1 MPESIQS
8 ATPVALEEAISI
20 ALAPLDSILRT
31 EELFKRP
38 QRPPDYATETSALT
52 ALVQALADSP
62 GSILQT
68 LADKVLSVLRADSAG
83 LSLVTRDG
91 KRFYWAAI
99 AGAWGPHIGGG
110 TPRNFGP
117 CGDVLDRNVPLL
129 FTHWEQRY
137 PYLGTA
143 VPLAEEG
150 LLVPFYV
157 GGKAVGTIWGI
168 AHNSQRKF
176 DTEDLRLLESLGRFA
191 SAAYQAVQFI
201 DDLKSEVAARKQ
213 AETGLRELTD
223 TLATQVR
230 ERTEELRRSQT
241 FLSEAQRVS
250 RTGSFS
256 WRLAT
261 DEITGSEELYRIFE
275 LNPGNALTPAMI
287 RSRLD
292 EDDVSSMLEVIGRA
306 RAAAVDFESEHRLR
320 MPDGSIKHVNVIAR
334 ANGNTEGALEY
345 VGTVR
350 DVTERHRTEEALAK
364 ARSELAR
371 ASSLATLAELS
382 AAIAHEV
389 NQPLSAI
396 VNNASAC
403 LRWLSAEPPNV
414 QRAHLTA
421 QRIVEDGNWAA
432 DVVARV
438 RALFKHSAPNCVV
451 LNVNDVVA
459 DVRQLMLNE
468 FNEGDIGVETDLDSD
483 LPPAVADRV
492 QLQQVMTNLLRNG
505 IEAMRITSVPR
516 LLTIR
521 SRREGS
527 EHVRID
533 VCDRGTGVKN
543 EDEVF
548 KPFFTT
554 KGSGMGM
561 GLAICRSIIEA
572 HRGRLWVGRNEG
584 PGATFSFTLPTC
596 SSELQ

>member
-1 MPESIQS
+1 MSQSIQS
-8 ATPVALEEAISI
+8 ATPVAPNDAIAG

-38 QRPPDYATETSALT
+38 ERPPDYETETSALT
-52 ALVQALADSP
+52 ALVQALADAP
-62 GSILQT
+62 QSILQT
-68 LADKVLSVLRADSAG
+68 LADKVLSVLGADSAG

-99 AGAWGPHIGGG
+99 AGAWGPHVGGG

-117 CGDVLDRNVPLL
+117 CGDVLDRNVPML

-137 PYLGTA
+137 PYLSAA

-150 LLVPFYV
+150 LLVPFHV

-168 AHNSQRKF
+168 AHNTRRKF
-176 DTEDLRLLESLGRFA
+176 DAEDLRLLESLGRFA
-191 SAAYQAVQFI
+191 SAAYQTVQFV
-201 DDLKSEVAARKQ
+201 DDLKTQVAAREQ
-213 AETGLRELTD
+213 AEVGLRELTD
-223 TLATQVR
+223 TLAAQVR
-230 ERTEELRRSQT
+230 ERTEELRRSQA

-256 WRLAT
+256 WRVVT
-261 DEITGSEELYRIFE
+261 DEITWSDELYRIFE
-275 LNPGNALTPAMI
+275 FDPAIPVTPAMI

-292 EDDVSSMLEVIGRA
+292 AD
-306 RAAAVDFESEHRLR
+306 AAASLLEFIHRAKAAAIDFEGEHRLH
-320 MPDGSIKHVNVIAR
+320 MPDGSVKYVNVIAR
-334 ANGNTEGALEY
+334 ATVNAVGGLEY

-350 DVTERHRTEEALAK
+350 DVTERHQTEEALAK
-364 ARSELAR
+364 ARAELAR

-403 LRWLSAEPPNV
+403 LRWLSAEPPNL
-414 QRAHLTA
+414 QRAQLTA

-432 DVVARV
+432 EVVGRV

-451 LNVNDVVA
+451 LNINDVVA

-468 FNEGDIGVETDLDSD
+468 FNEGDIAVETDLDSD
-483 LPPAVADRV
+483 LPQAVADRV

-505 IEAMRITSVPR
+505 IEAMRMTDVPR

-527 EHVRID
+527 DHVRID
-533 VCDRGTGVKN
+533 VCDRGTGIEN
-543 EDEVF
+543 ENEVF

-572 HRGRLWVGRNEG
+572 HRGRLWVGQSEG
-584 PGATFSFTLPTC
+584 PGAIFSFTLPTRAG
-596 SSELQ
+596 ELP